1 MARQRRMGGMP
12 GPLGASGE
20 ASNGQPV
27 TVELLVNGVWV
38 DITAYVMVRDDQGQI
53 SLTKGIRDEGNQT
66 EQATGSLPLK
76 NQDGRFTPRNAMG
89 VWYGLIGR
97 NQPFRVSVPDGMGGK
112 SYRLWGEVPKWPAS
126 WDPTGNDVWVD
137 VSVNGIL
144 QRLAQ
149 GPAPERSVV
158 YNAVTN
164 PIGPQVVA
172 YWPCED
178 PSDATTIAS
187 ALVSGSPMTI
197 SGTPTLASY
206 TGFGASDPLPGLT
219 SSSLSGGVVAYDE
232 PTATQVRFLAFIPA
246 IGLSDGK
253 VICAIDQ
260 VDYSAGSAQF
270 WELYYSATSTSLTL
284 RMNAADGSL
293 LGIEL
298 PHTLDVRGRQMYI
311 SVEFQESGTAITRAV
326 RITDINSGLT
336 YSVTDTANVTQLS
349 RVTKV
354 QFGPAS
360 RSAVG
365 PNGTQFLPGVAIG
378 HVTVENT
385 ITAVGA
391 LGVRLNPVGEAA
403 GRRIQRL
410 CGEAGIPFDWVG
422 DLDDTVDMGAQ
433 GKTNP
438 LSLMQEAVLADAG
451 LLYENLAALG
461 LGYRT
466 RASLYNQD
474 PALVLNYSGFNLS
487 QVPTPVEDDR
497 YLANRVTVSV
507 GGVTAT
513 YEETAGP
520 LSTAPPPSGVGVYGP
535 NASSPLA
542 LNLATSDTP
551 TLLDQAAWR
560 VHLGTVDEARYP
572 QISVNLAHAS
582 ITPDMR
588 RAILGLR
595 MGDRVQIINPPA
607 WLGGD
612 TIDQLVLGFSE
623 SITHFQHR
631 LTFTCAPASPYNS
644 IGYLDTTTARID
656 TDGSQLAADLTSTT
670 TSLTVATTSGPG
682 WVQSGQLNTNRN
694 FEVDLSNWTAS
705 GATLARV
712 ATPGT
717 PPFGG
722 QWSLQITP
730 DGVSQF
736 PNAGSEQIAVT
747 VGQQYV
753 LSGWLLCAVS
763 RNVDLN
769 INWFDNTHAYLSTT
783 ANDQQVTANTWTYF
797 QQTVTPPG
805 GAVYA
810 NLSPT
815 VPSFPPS
822 SNVLYADE
830 IVFRLATDTTNDDFP
845 FDIRVGGEIMRA
857 GAITPAI
864 LDTFTR
870 TVANGWGTA
879 DTGQTWTTSG
889 GSAADYYT
897 QGAEAVH
904 SVGVIN
910 SNRFTLVPS
919 PSVDVDLQM
928 DVATG
933 ALATGGPQYTHL
945 IARATDVNNNY
956 NARIAFNADQSL
968 TLVLEKRVGGIQTD
982 LATVPIPGTHAA
994 FAFFTLRF
1002 QVQGSTLRAKAW
1014 LRGQVEP
1021 PWQATATDTSLT
1033 AAGSVGV
1040 RSILDGANTNPL
1052 PVLFTHAVFQLL
1064 NPQTFVVT
1072 RSINGV
1078 VKAHSAGEDVRLAY
1092 PTILAE

>member
-1 MARQRRMGGMP
+1 
-12 GPLGASGE
+12 
-20 ASNGQPV
+20 V
-27 TVELLVNGVWV
+27 
-38 DITAYVMVRDDQGQI
+38 I
-53 SLTKGIRDEGNQT
+53 
-66 EQATGSLPLK
+66 
-76 NQDGRFTPRNAMG
+76 
-89 VWYGLIGR
+89 
-97 NQPFRVSVPDGMGGK
+97 
-112 SYRLWGEVPKWPAS
+112 
-126 WDPTGNDVWVD
+126 
-137 VSVNGIL
+137 
-144 QRLAQ
+144 
-149 GPAPERSVV
+149 

-164 PIGPQVVA
+164 PLPTSVVA
-172 YWPCED
+172 YWSCED

-197 SGTPTLASY
+197 SGTPALASY
-206 TGFGASDPLPGLT
+206 SGFGASDPLPDLT
-219 SSSLSGGVVAYDE
+219 SSYLSGGVAAYAD
-232 PTATQVRFLAFIPA
+232 PTATQVRFLVFIPA
-246 IGLSDGK
+246 AGLSDGK
-253 VICAIDQ
+253 VICSIDQ

-284 RMNAADGSL
+284 RMCAADGSL

-326 RITDINSGLT
+326 RITDVNTGLT
-336 YSVTDTANVTQLS
+336 YSVNDTANVTQLS

-391 LGVRLNPVGEAA
+391 LGVRLNPVGEAS

-410 CGEAGIPFDWVG
+410 CGESGIPFDWVG
-422 DLDDTVDMGAQ
+422 DLDDTVALGAQ
-433 GKTNP
+433 SKQNP
-438 LSLMQEAVLADAG
+438 LALMQEAVLADDG
-451 LLYENLAALG
+451 LLYENLATLG

-513 YEETAGP
+513 YEETSGP
-520 LSTAPPPSGVGVYGP
+520 LSTAPPPTGVGVYGP
-535 NASSPLA
+535 NANSPLA
-542 LNLATSDTP
+542 LNLATSGTP

-595 MGDRVQIINPPA
+595 MGDRVQVINPPA

-631 LTFTCAPASPYNS
+631 ITVTCAPASPYNT

-656 TDGSQLAADLTSTT
+656 TDGSQLAADLDATT
-670 TSLTVATTSGPG
+670 TSVTVATTSGPG
-682 WVQSGQLNTNRN
+682 WVQSGQLNTNRS
-694 FEVDLSNWTAS
+694 FETDLANWVAS
-705 GATLARV
+705 GASIARV

-717 PPFGG
+717 PSFGG
-722 QWSLQITP
+722 SWSMRITP

-753 LSGWLLCAVS
+753 LSGWLLCATS

-769 INWFDNTHAYLSTT
+769 INWFDVSHGYLTT
-783 ANDQQVTANTWTYF
+783 TSNDQAVTANVWTFF
-797 QQTVTPPG
+797 QLTATPPAS
-805 GAVYA
+805 AVYA
-810 NLSPT
+810 NLAPT
-815 VPSFPPS
+815 VPNFPPVTD
-822 SNVLYADE
+822 VLYADE
-830 IVFRLATDTTNDDFP
+830 IIFRLASDTSGDDFP
-845 FDIRVGGEIMRA
+845 FDIRVGGEVMRA

-870 TVANGWGTA
+870 TQANTWGSA
-879 DTGQTWTTSG
+879 DTGQAWTTSG
-889 GSAADYYT
+889 GAASDYFT

-904 SVGVIN
+904 SVGAIN
-910 SNRFTLVPS
+910 SNRFTMVPS
-919 PSVDVDLQM
+919 PSADIDLQM
-928 DVATG
+928 DVATS

-945 IARATDVNNNY
+945 IARATDVNNHY
-956 NARIAFNADQSL
+956 NARVAFNPDQTL
-968 TLVLEKRVGGIQTD
+968 TLVLEKRAGGAQTD

-994 FAFFTLRF
+994 GAYFTLRF

-1014 LRGQVEP
+1014 PRGQVEP
-1021 PWQATATDTSLT
+1021 PIWQATATDTSQT

-1040 RSILDGANTNPL
+1040 RSILDATNTNTL

-1064 NPQTFVVT
+1064 NPQNFTVT
-1072 RSINGV
+1072 RSTNGV